1 MHIYIYRY
9 VCACIDTTSMYLTYV
24 ILYMI
29 LCYTTSSQTLMTA
42 ICGSPAGRIF
52 VSLSPALE
60 NQSTC
65 LNQALKCSSSTLQVV
80 CSFASQSY
88 NLAILEKIAL
98 HTGFFPQSQDQLK
111 TPLLNNYEESA
122 RSAALNTPTNCPA
135 SSTASFQKTGATK
148 NQFFAHLV
156 NMPR

>member
-1 MHIYIYRY
+1 MLYYLFSNPDDCHLWESSWSHLC
-9 VCACIDTTSMYLTYV
+9 VSFSCARESKHLLELGFEMLVIHSASCLLFCIAELQSG
-24 ILYMI
+24 
-29 LCYTTSSQTLMTA
+29 YTWENRTA
-42 ICGSPAGRIF
+42 HR
-52 VSLSPALE
+52 
-60 NQSTC
+60 
-65 LNQALKCSSSTLQVV
+65 
-80 CSFASQSY
+80 
-88 NLAILEKIAL
+88 
-98 HTGFFPQSQDQLK
+98 FFPQSQDQLK